1 MTSYPAQRLGLNDRG
16 ILREGWWA
24 DITIFDADR
33 IIDKA
38 TYENPR
44 LLSEGVEYVFVN
56 GIPAVK
62 KGKFTGAM
70 AGKPI
75 RKQ

>member
-1 MTSYPAQRLGLNDRG
+1 MTSYPAQKLGLKDRG
-16 ILREGWWA
+16 ILREGYWA
-24 DITIFDADR
+24 DITIFDAER

-56 GIPAVK
+56 GVIALK
-62 KGKFTGAM
+62 KGETIGSK
-70 AGKPI
+70 AGMPI

>member
-1 MTSYPAQRLGLNDRG
+1 MLDKCYK
-16 ILREGWWA
+16 IKY
-24 DITIFDADR
+24 ITIFDADR
-33 IIDKA
+33 ITDKA

-44 LLSEGVEYVFVN
+44 LLSEGVEFVFVN

-62 KGKFTGAM
+62 KGVFTGAM